1 MGIKSVPVR
10 QWLHVSSN
18 TQAAFEAQFVK
29 KLSNTE
35 TKFKKRVKKGC
46 IQERNPYLH
55 FTTTTETWCQWQ
67 RKHCHVVEKINK
79 SNVEFIF
86 SIEGRHKDYSTIHQP
101 IQKYQFRATN

>member
-35 TKFKKRVKKGC
+35 TKFKKFKKELKKDVYKNE
-46 IQERNPYLH
+46 IHIYILPQP
-55 FTTTTETWCQWQ
+55 Q
-67 RKHCHVVEKINK
+67 KHDVSGKE
-79 SNVEFIF
+79 
-86 SIEGRHKDYSTIHQP
+86 ST
-101 IQKYQFRATN
+101 AML